1 MTLWEQGPKTFPV
14 FHIGTRPVWDEV
26 VAAYFRWVDW
36 GEPRRDRFGLTVTA
50 EGQRFWLDNP
60 GSALRVPS

>member
-1 MTLWEQGPKTFPV
+1 M
-14 FHIGTRPVWDEV
+14 WDEV